1 MTDSAAKRFRSVAI
15 LQCIKEKETFCT
27 KNSRILQLRRLYAHW
42 YKVKDAPNR
51 FPAGV
56 RPFHRLAAKG
66 RCKSRKNG
74 KRWLLFVESR
84 ILRVAKP
91 ARCQRWSRRRR
102 EFRRA
107 AAEIHHHGVQR
118 NHFGSGGFLFVRSQ
132 QLRRRRIEIR
142 KAASYDWAL
151 HNPRR
156 GKIFFARSEHGVV

>member
-1 MTDSAAKRFRSVAI
+1 MTDSAAKRFLSVPI
-15 LQCIKEKETFCT
+15 LQRIKEKETFCT

-56 RPFHRLAAKG
+56 RRFHRLAAKR

-91 ARCQRWSRRRR
+91 ARSRRWSRRSR
-102 EFRRA
+102 ELRRA
-107 AAEIHHHGVQR
+107 AAAITQHV
-118 NHFGSGGFLFVRSQ
+118 VR
-132 QLRRRRIEIR
+132 R
-142 KAASYDWAL
+142 
-151 HNPRR
+151 
-156 GKIFFARSEHGVV
+156 

>member
-1 MTDSAAKRFRSVAI
+1 MTDSAAKRFLSVPI
-15 LQCIKEKETFCT
+15 LQRIKEKETFCT
-27 KNSRILQLRRLYAHW
+27 KNGRILQLRRLYAHW
-42 YKVKDAPNR
+42 NKVKDAPNR
-51 FPAGV
+51 FRAGV

-74 KRWLLFVESR
+74 KRRLLFVESR

-91 ARCQRWSRRRR
+91 ARCQRRSRRSR

-107 AAEIHHHGVQR
+107 TADIHHHGVQR

-142 KAASYDWAL
+142 KAASYDWGL

-156 GKIFFARSEHGVV
+156 GKIFFARPKHGVV

>member
-1 MTDSAAKRFRSVAI
+1 MTDSAAKRFLSVPI
-15 LQCIKEKETFCT
+15 LQRIKEKETFCT
-27 KNSRILQLRRLYAHW
+27 KDGRILQLRRLYAHRN
-42 YKVKDAPNR
+42 KVKDAPNR
-51 FPAGV
+51 IRAGV

-84 ILRVAKP
+84 ILRVAQP
-91 ARCQRWSRRRR
+91 ARCQRGSRRR

-118 NHFGSGGFLFVRSQ
+118 SHFGSGGFLFARSQ

-156 GKIFFARSEHGVV
+156 GKIFFARPKRGVV